1 MVAWPEQAGCS
12 SGSSSSGSGS
22 SSVMWGGQP
31 SGPGAAGRWDAA
43 GGGAVVEALKA
54 AAAAG
59 GPAGP
64 PPQPPPQQQQG
75 VAGGQGG
82 QGGPGQACGGGGPP
96 CGGGGGGPPCGGGGP
111 QGPPGDVGQQHPLYQ
126 QQQSAYEDAQGRCCA
141 GCGAKILDRYL
152 LHALDRYWHNGCLK
166 CSCCQAT
173 LADIGASCFAK
184 AGMILCRNDYIR
196 LFGTSGACSGCGQ
209 MIPANDYVMRAA
221 QNVYHV
227 KCFACVKCH
236 SQLVPGDRYNLVNG
250 NVLCEQDCL
259 KMLKGSPA
267 TVRKGKVRAAIKV

>member
-1 MVAWPEQAGCS
+1 MFPRRDPVVAWPEQAGCS
-12 SGSSSSGSGS
+12 SVGSSSSSA
-22 SSVMWGGQP
+22 MWGGQP
-31 SGPGAAGRWDAA
+31 SAGGPGRWDT
-43 GGGAVVEALKA
+43 GGSVVEALKA
-54 AAAAG
+54 AAPGAPQA
-59 GPAGP
+59 PP
-64 PPQPPPQQQQG
+64 PPQGPQGPQQGPPQQQ
-75 VAGGQGG
+75 GGM
-82 QGGPGQACGGGGPP
+82 GGPCGVGP
-96 CGGGGGGPPCGGGGP
+96 CGGPCG
-111 QGPPGDVGQQHPLYQ
+111 QQEGQQHALYQ
-126 QQQSAYEDAQGRCCA
+126 TQQYEEAGARCCA
-141 GCGAKILDRYL
+141 GCGTKILDRYL

-173 LADIGASCFAK
+173 LADIGMSCFAK

-250 NVLCEQDCL
+250 SVLCEQDCL

>member
-1 MVAWPEQAGCS
+1 
-12 SGSSSSGSGS
+12 
-22 SSVMWGGQP
+22 MWGGQP
-31 SGPGAAGRWDAA
+31 SGPGAAGRWDTA

-64 PPQPPPQQQQG
+64 PPPPPPPPQQG
-75 VAGGQGG
+75 
-82 QGGPGQACGGGGPP
+82 
-96 CGGGGGGPPCGGGGP
+96 
-111 QGPPGDVGQQHPLYQ
+111 GDVGQQHPLYQ

-196 LFGTSGACSGCGQ
+196 YASRT
-209 MIPANDYVMRAA
+209 
-221 QNVYHV
+221 
-227 KCFACVKCH
+227 CVC
-236 SQLVPGDRYNLVNG
+236 R
-250 NVLCEQDCL
+250 
-259 KMLKGSPA
+259 
-267 TVRKGKVRAAIKV
+267 

>member
-1 MVAWPEQAGCS
+1 
-12 SGSSSSGSGS
+12 
-22 SSVMWGGQP
+22 MWGGQP
-31 SGPGAAGRWDAA
+31 SAGGPGRWDT
-43 GGGAVVEALKA
+43 GGSVVEALKA
-54 AAAAG
+54 AAPG
-59 GPAGP
+59 GPQA
-64 PPQPPPQQQQG
+64 PPPQQQGQAPGPQSQQQPQG
-75 VAGGQGG
+75 PPPQGG
-82 QGGPGQACGGGGPP
+82 AGMGPVGPLP
-96 CGGGGGGPPCGGGGP
+96 CGGGPCGGGP
-111 QGPPGDVGQQHPLYQ
+111 CQQEGPPQQHALYQ
-126 QQQSAYEDAQGRCCA
+126 QQQSAYEDAGARCCA
-141 GCGAKILDRYL
+141 GCGTKILDRYL

-173 LADIGASCFAK
+173 LADIGMSCFAK

-250 NVLCEQDCL
+250 SVLCEQDCL

>member
-1 MVAWPEQAGCS
+1 
-12 SGSSSSGSGS
+12 
-22 SSVMWGGQP
+22 MWGGQP
-31 SGPGAAGRWDAA
+31 SGPGAAGRWDTA

-64 PPQPPPQQQQG
+64 PPPPPPQQG
-75 VAGGQGG
+75 VAGSAGG
-82 QGGPGQACGGGGPP
+82 QGVPGPACGGGPP
-96 CGGGGGGPPCGGGGP
+96 LWRWRPP
-111 QGPPGDVGQQHPLYQ
+111 

>member
-1 MVAWPEQAGCS
+1 
-12 SGSSSSGSGS
+12 
-22 SSVMWGGQP
+22 MWAGQP
-31 SGPGAAGRWDAA
+31 SAGGPPRCWDGAGGAASTVG
-43 GGGAVVEALKA
+43 VVDALKA
-54 AAAAG
+54 PQG
-59 GPAGP
+59 GL
-64 PPQPPPQQQQG
+64 QPPP
-75 VAGGQGG
+75 
-82 QGGPGQACGGGGPP
+82 GGPP
-96 CGGGGGGPPCGGGGP
+96 GGPTGCVPEALYQGPGGCGGFEDGP
-111 QGPPGDVGQQHPLYQ
+111 
-126 QQQSAYEDAQGRCCA
+126 AARCCA
-141 GCGAKILDRYL
+141 GCGAKILDRFL

-173 LADIGASCFAK
+173 LADIGSSCFTK
-184 AGMILCRNDYIR
+184 HGMILCRNDYIR
-196 LFGTSGACSGCGQ
+196 LFGNSGACSGCGQ

-250 NVLCEQDCL
+250 SVLCEQDCL

>member
-1 MVAWPEQAGCS
+1 MYARQRDW
-12 SGSSSSGSGS
+12 
-22 SSVMWGGQP
+22 M
-31 SGPGAAGRWDAA
+31 
-43 GGGAVVEALKA
+43 ALRDKLIKA
-54 AAAAG
+54 
-59 GPAGP
+59 
-64 PPQPPPQQQQG
+64 
-75 VAGGQGG
+75 
-82 QGGPGQACGGGGPP
+82 
-96 CGGGGGGPPCGGGGP
+96 
-111 QGPPGDVGQQHPLYQ
+111 
-126 QQQSAYEDAQGRCCA
+126 
-141 GCGAKILDRYL
+141 
-152 LHALDRYWHNGCLK
+152 
-166 CSCCQAT
+166 
-173 LADIGASCFAK
+173 IGARRHWRHS
-184 AGMILCRNDYIR
+184 R

>member
-1 MVAWPEQAGCS
+1 MRALYRCRRRVRVAEERWRRTEEQ
-12 SGSSSSGSGS
+12 
-22 SSVMWGGQP
+22 V
-31 SGPGAAGRWDAA
+31 
-43 GGGAVVEALKA
+43 
-54 AAAAG
+54 
-59 GPAGP
+59 
-64 PPQPPPQQQQG
+64 
-75 VAGGQGG
+75 
-82 QGGPGQACGGGGPP
+82 
-96 CGGGGGGPPCGGGGP
+96 
-111 QGPPGDVGQQHPLYQ
+111 
-126 QQQSAYEDAQGRCCA
+126 
-141 GCGAKILDRYL
+141 LDR
-152 LHALDRYWHNGCLK
+152 HAGILPSVTNFFTSL
-166 CSCCQAT
+166 CS
-173 LADIGASCFAK
+173 G
-184 AGMILCRNDYIR
+184 

>member
-12 SGSSSSGSGS
+12 SGS

-31 SGPGAAGRWDAA
+31 SGPGAAGRWDTA

-64 PPQPPPQQQQG
+64 PPPQQPPPQG
-75 VAGGQGG
+75 VAGSAAGQGV
-82 QGGPGQACGGGGPP
+82 PGSAC
-96 CGGGGGGPPCGGGGP
+96 GGGGGPPCGPPCGAP
-111 QGPPGDVGQQHPLYQ
+111 QGPAGDVGQQHPLYQ